1 MSSTIYFEEYKKLI
15 QKLKKARIEAG
26 LTQIQVANKLK
37 EPQSYISKVEAG
49 DQRVDIIELKRF
61 AEIYKKQIYYFIN

>member
-1 MSSTIYFEEYKKLI
+1 MSSTIYLEEYKKLI
-15 QKLKKARIEAG
+15 KKLKKARLEAK

-61 AEIYKKQIYYFIN
+61 AELYKKQINYFIN

>member
-1 MSSTIYFEEYKKLI
+1 MSSTIYLEEYKKLI
-15 QKLKKARIEAG
+15 KKLKKARLEAG

-49 DQRVDIIELKRF
+49 DQRIDIIELKRF
-61 AEIYKKQIYYFIN
+61 SELYKKTINYFIN